1 MRLKRDEPLIAA
13 IVAAAAPLAVLL
25 WLSGGVTA
33 YAALGAMLVFAAV
46 VMSAGA
52 LLLRLA
58 DAQDLPLGA
67 SWVLGVFASA
77 LAVYALVQWL
87 HVLAVTAF
95 AVWAVAVLACAFAL
109 RRGLRGGVDSREPI
123 GLALCAAATLMWCW
137 EVAEVPQ
144 VLVRDG
150 LLPAWLDY
158 FVHGGVI
165 SQFGDAR
172 AARGSM
178 YLADFPTGMYHYAS
192 YLLPA
197 AFAVPLDLPGLPLAT
212 SVWLPIGF
220 FTMCAGAY
228 ALGSALAG
236 PAGGV
241 AALAALTL
249 LPDASNYGLR
259 NGFFSFHWH
268 LLAYPG
274 ASYAIGFLLLAVV
287 LLQRWLV
294 SGNLRPLLAVGGI
307 AAGTALFR
315 IHLFALGFPALLA
328 AAAMATDF
336 ARRRKLAF
344 FALAVGAFTA
354 FVWGFYALTDSLPA
368 LELFLTAVH
377 EYQEPTGY
385 TGWYARLLETYGRA
399 IAVPAGMALVMVA
412 CLGILPVLYPVSVLV
427 ARRSRG
433 LRALD
438 LVPVAF
444 VGCYVL
450 IMLTAP
456 TVKWDPTELTVR
468 PFVLLYAVMAIW
480 TFAAFAGWWSSRGE
494 RQARLAWG
502 TLVLLSCLALVLLW
516 PQTGRLGLQP
526 KFQWGWRFY
535 PHTLQPGVLQAGA
548 FLRRNSV
555 AGDVFAVRDLPLRW
569 VATDLAIQLASL
581 SGMPAYLG
589 YVIAQVSDGGER
601 RQVALERYDALYEVD
616 AAGGIDEAMRRL
628 RKLGIQWYV
637 SGAGEGPRWDPERRH
652 AAFVDGRIGV
662 YRTGWR

>member
-1 MRLKRDEPLIAA
+1 MRLKGSEPLIAA
-13 IVAAAAPLAVLL
+13 IVAAAAPLGVLL

-46 VMSAGA
+46 VMTAGA

-58 DAQDLPLGA
+58 DAQDLPLAA

-87 HVLAVTAF
+87 HVLAATAF

-109 RRGLRGGVDSREPI
+109 RKRPRSGVDRRESI

-144 VLVRDG
+144 VLARDG
-150 LLPAWLDY
+150 LLPAWIDY
-158 FVHGGVI
+158 FIHGGVI

-172 AARGSM
+172 AARQSM
-178 YLADFPTGMYHYAS
+178 YLADFPAGAYHYAS

-197 AFAVPLDLPGLPLAT
+197 VFAVPLDLPGLPLAT

-228 ALGSALAG
+228 GLGSVLAG

-268 LLAYPG
+268 LLAFPG
-274 ASYAIGFLLLAVV
+274 ASYAIGFFLLAIV
-287 LLQRWLV
+287 LLQRWLM
-294 SGNLRPLLAVGGI
+294 SGKLRLLLAVAGI

-328 AAAMATDF
+328 AAALATDF
-336 ARRRKLAF
+336 ARRRKLVF
-344 FALAVGAFTA
+344 FALAVGGFAA
-354 FVWGFYALTDSLPA
+354 FVWAFYALTDSLPA

-385 TGWYARLLETYGRA
+385 TGWYWRLVESYGAA
-399 IAVPAGMALVMVA
+399 IAVPIGIALVLVA
-412 CLGILPVLYPVSVLV
+412 CLGILVLLYPVSVLV
-427 ARRSRG
+427 ARRYGG
-433 LRALD
+433 LQAID

-450 IMLTAP
+450 LMLTAP
-456 TVKWDPTELTVR
+456 TMKWDATELTVR
-468 PFVLLYAVMAIW
+468 PFMVLYPVVAVW
-480 TFAAFAGWWSSRGE
+480 TFAAFAKWGAAGGGRRPRIAWSM
-494 RQARLAWG
+494 
-502 TLVLLSCLALVLLW
+502 LVAASCLALLLLW
-516 PQTGRLGLQP
+516 PQIGKLGLQP

-535 PHTLQPGVLQAGA
+535 PLNLQPGVMQAGD
-548 FLRRNSV
+548 FLRRHSV
-555 AGDVFAVRDLPLRW
+555 AGDLFAVQDLPLRW
-569 VATDLAIQLASL
+569 VPTDLAIQLASL
-581 SGMPAYLG
+581 SGMPTYLG
-589 YVIAQVSDGGER
+589 YAIAQISSGGQR
-601 RQVALERYDALYEVD
+601 RQVALERHVALRDVD
-616 AAGGIDEAMRRL
+616 AAESVDEAMQRL

-637 SGAGEGPRWDPERRH
+637 TSAEQGPRWDPERRR
-652 AAFVDGRIGV
+652 AAFASGRIAV
-662 YRTGWR
+662 YASGRR